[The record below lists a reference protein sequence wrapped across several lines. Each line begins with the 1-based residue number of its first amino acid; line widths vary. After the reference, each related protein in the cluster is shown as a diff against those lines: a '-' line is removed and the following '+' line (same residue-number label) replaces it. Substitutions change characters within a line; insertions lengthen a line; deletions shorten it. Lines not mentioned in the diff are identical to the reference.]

1 LSIAPYLIIVLGV
14 AQAIISIF
22 LKDTHHHENV
32 TNEKETVKNEVKQ
45 DLQIH
50 QDKINQL
57 QQLKQLLDDGILTQ
71 QEFDNQKS
79 KILKK

>member
-1 LSIAPYLIIVLGV
+1 
-14 AQAIISIF
+14 